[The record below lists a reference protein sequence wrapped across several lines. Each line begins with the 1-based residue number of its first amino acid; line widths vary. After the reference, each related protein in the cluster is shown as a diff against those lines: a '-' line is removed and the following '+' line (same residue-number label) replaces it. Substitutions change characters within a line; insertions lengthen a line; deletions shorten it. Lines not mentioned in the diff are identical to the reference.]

1 MSAVEVKSQK
11 GEFVL
16 GHEIGDVIVFDGR
29 TVEGPDLSQCSVGLN
44 SENLRIT
51 FQRRISM
58 EPDKNVGY
66 CVCPDAENPVVFEI

>member
-29 TVEGPDLSQCSVGLN
+29 TVEGPICLSVLSV
-44 SENLRIT
+44 
-51 FQRRISM
+51 
-58 EPDKNVGY
+58 
-66 CVCPDAENPVVFEI
+66 